1 MSCVPSGATHAYYG
15 QVPDELREPV
25 EIECI
30 GTDAGH
36 DLFVGRVRRGNV
48 APVRLSTELP
58 RAGDSVCLSGYPM
71 AVLSIN
77 QRGGF
82 VANVRRYWQPAH
94 VIDAT
99 QTIIDGRKHDGY
111 IVDQP
116 CLSGMSG
123 GPVFDV
129 AGNLRGMAVA
139 TLTRIIPEMDGDPYV
154 VRNRIVVDSA
164 QLQAFVDQHRAS
176 C

>member
-1 MSCVPSGATHAYYG
+1 MHRHRRPTRPLC
-15 QVPDELREPV
+15 
-25 EIECI
+25 
-30 GTDAGH
+30 GTSSARQRRACAALH
-36 DLFVGRVRRGNV
+36 RTTACRGR
-48 APVRLSTELP
+48 SLP
-58 RAGDSVCLSGYPM
+58 FGYPM